1 MSDADADTADAPG
14 GGTEP
19 CLKCE
24 TQISPSAKRCPECGY
39 EPGSSTLSK
48 VLLVFTLPWAL
59 LAGFGVVLAGVGLP
73 LAIVGATEGGG
84 VDFLGIIAVFGVF
97 GAPAFYHV
105 WRFARARR
113 MGPTG

>member
-1 MSDADADTADAPG
+1 MSDADADTADASG

-48 VLLVFTLPWAL
+48 ILLVFTLPWAL
-59 LAGFGVVLAGVGLP
+59 LAGFALL
-73 LAIVGATEGGG
+73 LAIGMGVTGFGVTES
-84 VDFLGIIAVFGVF
+84 LGTIAVFGVF

>member
-1 MSDADADTADAPG
+1 MSDADADTADAPE

-59 LAGFGVVLAGVGLP
+59 LAG
-73 LAIVGATEGGG
+73 GG
-84 VDFLGIIAVFGVF
+84 VLLAVVGSVAGLGVTGSVGTLAVFGVF
-97 GAPAFYHV
+97 GAPAFFHV

>member
-24 TQISPSAKRCPECGY
+24 TQISPSANRCPECGY

-48 VLLVFTLPWAL
+48 ILLVFTLPWAL
-59 LAGFGVVLAGVGLP
+59 LAGLGLL
-73 LAIVGATEGGG
+73 LAIVGSVAGLG
-84 VDFLGIIAVFGVF
+84 VTGSLGTLAVFGVF
-97 GAPAFYHV
+97 GAPAFFHV

>member
-1 MSDADADTADAPG
+1 MGDGDAPE

-24 TQISPSAKRCPECGY
+24 TQISPSADRCPECGY
-39 EPGSSTLSK
+39 EPGSSTISK
-48 VLLVFTLPWAL
+48 LLLVVTLPWAL
-59 LAGFGVVLAGVGLP
+59 LAGAGVFLAALGAVAGL
-73 LAIVGATEGGG
+73 G
-84 VDFLGIIAVFGVF
+84 VANSIGVIAVFGVF

-105 WRFARARR
+105 WRHARARR